1 MLACAAFIAGCAN
14 QSEKASEPA
23 KPAAP
28 TASAPAP
35 SVVPV
40 SAPAPASTP
49 ATPAPATPAAAVST
63 IRIKAGVDTA
73 VTDSEGQ
80 VWQAEKG
87 FGGGDTIER
96 DPNLAIANTTDP
108 VLYRSEHYSMDSFS
122 YPLPNGHYTVKL
134 HFAETYE
141 DITGPG
147 QRVFSY
153 NVQGRDF
160 KDFDVFQKAGGAN
173 RAYIETV
180 PVDITDGKLKIT
192 FTTQVENP
200 EINAIEIIPQS

>member
-1 MLACAAFIAGCAN
+1 MLTCAGFIAGCAGEP
-14 QSEKASEPA
+14 EKSSSEPA
-23 KPAAP
+23 KPSAV
-28 TASAPAP
+28 TASAPA
-35 SVVPV
+35 SSTVNV
-40 SAPAPASTP
+40 S
-49 ATPAPATPAAAVST
+49 TPAPATATATAPAAAVSI
-63 IRIKAGVDTA
+63 IRIKAGLDTP
-73 VTDSEGQ
+73 VTDAEGR

-108 VLYRSEHYSMDSFS
+108 VLYRSEHYAMDSFS
-122 YPLPNGHYTVKL
+122 YPLPNGRYTVKL

-160 KDFDVFQKAGGAN
+160 KDFDVFQKAGGAD

-180 PVDITDGKLKIT
+180 PVDVTDGKLKIT